1 MDDAEGQ
8 KLLRENA
15 YLKLRCAQLQGDV
28 TDLGSQVARLQ
39 QELERIHGVRVSRRA
54 EPRAGPSA

>member
-8 KLLRENA
+8 KIARENA

-28 TDLGSQVARLQ
+28 TDLNSQVGRLQ
-39 QELERIHGVRVSRRA
+39 QELERIHGVREGRRA
-54 EPRAGPSA
+54 DALSRPFA